1 MALPIFPLGDRAI
14 LVTLGDRIDP
24 EVNDQVVA
32 LYERLVTVARIDF
45 LTPAFCSLGIGY
57 DPAIISFDNL
67 SKLVQQQFE
76 LIRTASDREPR
87 VVRIPV
93 CYSVD
98 FGIDLQQVAA
108 TTGLTC
114 EQVIELH
121 TSKTYRAYMLGFL
134 PGFAYLGS
142 VDNRLRVDRKLEPR
156 MQVAMGSVGLAGEQ
170 TGVYPFEA
178 PGGWQIIGRSPVS
191 LYDRIEDSQNHDG
204 QEGEGP
210 LLVSPGDD
218 VQFYQIDRA
227 EFDSLFEQNHV
238 VGEPIQNAVTQQ
250 EAAGVSLHFKTAGLR
265 TVLQDLGRSGYQH
278 LGVPSGGA
286 MDRFSATIANRLVGN
301 ANDAALIEV
310 TLMGPTIEIQGDCQ
324 IAITGGDLSP
334 MLDGQPVAMWETI
347 PVTGTQRL
355 SFGSRRSGCRCYLAI
370 AGEFQLPSWLG
381 SVSVSPSGA
390 NPATAYRSLKGDT
403 LEVVAGSQINNKR
416 IFPAARRPVGLAET
430 EGQTVEV
437 EKTVQFFPGPEW
449 DWFPAEQQEKFLN
462 HRFKILPSSSSM
474 GLRLSSFLDHPLE
487 QSAMISSAVVPGVIQ
502 VTPSGQPILLMRD
515 AQTTGGY
522 PRIGVVRYEWLNE
535 VAQLCPGDS
544 IRFDL
549 ETSR

>member
-14 LVTLGDRIDP
+14 LVALGDRIDP

-32 LYERLVTVARIDF
+32 LYERLVADSRIDF
-45 LTPAFCSLGIGY
+45 LTPAFYSLGIGY

-76 LIRTASDREPR
+76 LIQTAGGREPR

-98 FGIDLQQVAA
+98 FGVDLQEVAA
-108 TTGLTC
+108 TKGLTC
-114 EQVIELH
+114 DQVIELH

-142 VDNRLRVDRKLEPR
+142 VDHRLRVDRKPEPR
-156 MQVAMGSVGLAGEQ
+156 MKVATGSVGLAGEQ

-178 PGGWQIIGRSPVS
+178 PGGWQIIGRTPVS
-191 LYDRIEDSQNHDG
+191 LYDGNKDG
-204 QEGEGP
+204 QSRDWQGGESQ
-210 LLVSPGDD
+210 LSISPGDD

-227 EFDSLFEQNHV
+227 EFDLLFEQSHV
-238 VGEPIQNAVTQQ
+238 AGEPIQNEVAEQ

-265 TVLQDLGRSGYQH
+265 TVLQDLGRSGNQH

-301 ANDAALIEV
+301 ADDAALIEI

-324 IAITGGDLSP
+324 VAITGGDFSP
-334 MLDGQPVAMWETI
+334 MLDGQAVAMWETI

-381 SVSVSPSGA
+381 SVSISPPGA
-390 NPATAYRSLKGDT
+390 NLGTEYRSLKSQT
-403 LEVVAGSQINNKR
+403 LVVTDLRKDNKR
-416 IFPAARRPVGLAET
+416 IFPAVRRPVGLAGT

-437 EKTVQFFPGPEW
+437 EKTVQFLPGPEW
-449 DWFPAEQQEKFLN
+449 DWFSAEQQEQFLN
-462 HRFKILPSSSSM
+462 HRFDILPSSSSM
-474 GLRLSSFLDHPLE
+474 GLRLPSFLDSPLE
-487 QSAMISSAVVPGVIQ
+487 RPAMISSAVVPGVIQ
-502 VTPSGQPILLMRD
+502 VTPIGQPILLMRD

-522 PRIGVVRYEWLNE
+522 PRIGVVLYESLNE

-544 IRFDL
+544 IRFEL
-549 ETSR
+549 G

>member
-76 LIRTASDREPR
+76 LIRTAGDREPR

-142 VDNRLRVDRKLEPR
+142 ADNRLRVDRKPEPR
-156 MQVAMGSVGLAGEQ
+156 MKVTAGSVGLAGEQ

-178 PGGWQIIGRSPVS
+178 PGGWQIIGRTPVS
-191 LYDRIEDSQNHDG
+191 LYDRNEDG
-204 QEGEGP
+204 QSGNWQEDASQ
-210 LLVSPGDD
+210 LSISPGDD
-218 VQFYQIDRA
+218 VQFYQIDRT
-227 EFDSLFEQNHV
+227 EFDLLFEQSQA
-238 VGEPIQNAVTQQ
+238 GELIQNEVT
-250 EAAGVSLHFKTAGLR
+250 EPEPSGVSLHFKTAGLR
-265 TVLQDLGRSGYQH
+265 TVFQDLGRSGYQH

-310 TLMGPTIEIQGDCQ
+310 TLMGPTIEIRGNCQ

-347 PVTGTQRL
+347 SVVGTQRL

-370 AGEFQLPSWLG
+370 AGEFQVPSWLG

-390 NPATAYRSLKGDT
+390 NPATAYRSFKGET
-403 LEVVAGSQINNKR
+403 LEVVAGSQIDNKR
-416 IFPAARRPVGLAET
+416 IFPAARRPVDLAGT

-437 EKTVQFFPGPEW
+437 EKTVQFFAGPEW
-449 DWFPAEQQEKFLN
+449 DWFSAEQQEQFLN
-462 HRFKILPSSSSM
+462 HRFQVLPSSSSM
-474 GLRLSSFLDHPLE
+474 GLRLSSFFDSPLE
-487 QSAMISSAVVPGVIQ
+487 LPAMISSAVVPGVIQ

-522 PRIGVVRYEWLNE
+522 PRIGVVLFECLNE

-544 IRFDL
+544 IRFEL
-549 ETSR
+549 Q

>member
-76 LIRTASDREPR
+76 LIRTAGDREPR

-142 VDNRLRVDRKLEPR
+142 VDNRLRVDRKPEPR
-156 MQVAMGSVGLAGEQ
+156 MKVTAGSVGLAGEQ

-178 PGGWQIIGRSPVS
+178 PGGWQIIGRTPVS
-191 LYDRIEDSQNHDG
+191 LYDRNEDG
-204 QEGEGP
+204 QSGNWQEGASQ
-210 LLVSPGDD
+210 LSISPGDD

-227 EFDSLFEQNHV
+227 EFDLLFEQSQA
-238 VGEPIQNAVTQQ
+238 GELIQNEVT
-250 EAAGVSLHFKTAGLR
+250 EPEPSGVSLHFKTAGLR
-265 TVLQDLGRSGYQH
+265 TVFQDLGRSGCQH

-301 ANDAALIEV
+301 VNDAALIEV
-310 TLMGPTIEIQGDCQ
+310 TLMGPTIEIRGNCQ

-416 IFPAARRPVGLAET
+416 IFPAARRPVGLAGT

-437 EKTVQFFPGPEW
+437 EKTVQFLAGPEW
-449 DWFPAEQQEKFLN
+449 DWFSAEQQEKFLK

-474 GLRLSSFLDHPLE
+474 GLRLSSFFDSPLE
-487 QSAMISSAVVPGVIQ
+487 LPAMISSAVVPGVIQ

-522 PRIGVVRYEWLNE
+522 PRIGVVLFECLNE

-544 IRFDL
+544 IRFEL
-549 ETSR
+549 Q

>member
-14 LVTLGDRIDP
+14 LVTLGDRIAP
-24 EVNDQVVA
+24 EVNDLVIA
-32 LYERLVTVARIDF
+32 LYERLVDIADSRIDF
-45 LTPAFCSLGIGY
+45 LTPALCSLGIGFN
-57 DPAIISFDNL
+57 PAIISFDNL

-76 LIRTASDREPR
+76 LIQTTGGREPK

-98 FGIDLQQVAA
+98 LGVDLQHVAE

-114 EQVIELH
+114 QQVIELH

-142 VDNRLRVDRKLEPR
+142 VDHRLRVDRKPEPR
-156 MQVAMGSVGLAGEQ
+156 MKVAAGSVGLAGEQ
-170 TGVYPFEA
+170 TGAYPFEA
-178 PGGWQIIGRSPVS
+178 PGGWQIIGRTPVS
-191 LYDRIEDSQNHDG
+191 LYDQNQDG
-204 QEGEGP
+204 QSGDWQEAESQ
-210 LLVSPGDD
+210 LSISPGDD

-227 EFDSLFEQNHV
+227 EFDLLFEQSHV
-238 VGEPIQNAVTQQ
+238 AGEPIKNEVTEQ
-250 EAAGVSLHFKTAGLR
+250 EANGVSLHFKTAGLR

-286 MDRFSATIANRLVGN
+286 MDRFSAMIANRLVGN
-301 ANDAALIEV
+301 ASGAVLIEV
-310 TLMGPTIEIQGDCQ
+310 TLMGPTIEIRGNCQ

-347 PVTGTQRL
+347 SVVGTQRL

-370 AGEFQLPSWLG
+370 AGEFQVPSWLG

-390 NPATAYRSLKGDT
+390 NPATAYRSFKGET
-403 LEVVAGSQINNKR
+403 LEVVAGSQIDNKR
-416 IFPAARRPVGLAET
+416 IFPAARRPVDLAGT

-437 EKTVQFFPGPEW
+437 EKTVQFFAGPEW
-449 DWFPAEQQEKFLN
+449 DWFSAEQQEQFLN
-462 HRFKILPSSSSM
+462 HRFQVLPSSSSM
-474 GLRLSSFLDHPLE
+474 GLRLSSFFDSPLE
-487 QSAMISSAVVPGVIQ
+487 LPAMISSAVVPGVIQ

-522 PRIGVVRYEWLNE
+522 PRIGVVLFECLNE

-544 IRFDL
+544 IRFEL
-549 ETSR
+549 Q